1 MLINAILNIDDLE
14 IRLHFRSLMEK
25 AGLQRIVE
33 LVHNFNTPVLDKQ
46 LKLLALLLDEAEQH
60 LRERVDQDIL
70 RDINDPQDLFN
81 AIYAQTQDTKARDH
95 FSSMMQH
102 LLLIREEGE
111 VMVKYYQLIDS
122 MVTDVVMDK
131 KLEKAEQ
138 RFGHSVERIISQ
150 FNEAEKYREL
160 ETETAEVRATLAK
173 LKLEKE
179 ALEGE
184 LSVGEEG
191 RVRQLKA
198 QIAILEEKLA
208 ISRDNFSRLEG
219 QLRTQ
224 KAEYESRIEQLEAQ
238 IMELFR
244 MLKEVG
250 KGVISILDEG
260 QVMDRKTL
268 VDQLERDF
276 QRRKTISILEGRDA
290 KFRRGKKV
298 GGDGDGE
305 GDEDVEEDDVE
316 ATPGKAGSRRT
327 RAGGSKKKNAGV
339 TITDETGRVSQFM
352 DADDADAQEQIQQQM
367 AAGAGIVCLVRFYRF
382 ETD

>member
-1 MLINAILNIDDLE
+1 
-14 IRLHFRSLMEK
+14 MEK

-33 LVHNFNTPVLDKQ
+33 LVQNFNTPMLDKQ
-46 LKLLALLLDEAEQH
+46 LRILSRLLDEAERH
-60 LRERVDQDIL
+60 LRERVDQEIL
-70 RDINDPQDLFN
+70 RDVNDPQDVFN
-81 AIYAQTQDTKARDH
+81 AIYAQTQDTKARDY
-95 FSSMMQH
+95 FLSMMQH

-111 VMVKYYQLIDS
+111 PMVNYYQLIDS

-138 RFGHSVERIISQ
+138 RFGHSVERIITQ
-150 FNEAEKYREL
+150 FNESERHREL
-160 ETETAEVRATLAK
+160 EAETTEARATLAK

-191 RVRQLKA
+191 RVRRLKA
-198 QIAILEEKLA
+198 QIAVLEEKLA
-208 ISRDNFSRLEG
+208 ISRDNSSRLEG
-219 QLRTQ
+219 QLTTQ
-224 KAEYESRIEQLEAQ
+224 RAGYETRIEQLEAQ

-250 KGVISILDEG
+250 KGVNSILDEG
-260 QVMDRKTL
+260 QVMDRKSL
-268 VDQLERDF
+268 VEQLERDF

-290 KFRRGKKV
+290 KFRRGKNV
-298 GGDGDGE
+298 GGSGDGE
-305 GDEDVEEDDVE
+305 GDEDVVEDDVE
-316 ATPGKAGSRRT
+316 ATPGKTGSGRI
-327 RAGGSKKKNAGV
+327 RAGGSKKKNTGV

-367 AAGAGIVCLVRFYRF
+367 AAGAGIVCLDAFYKF
-382 ETD
+382 ETR